1 VRVDIHQHLFTEPV
15 LAALGRRDQA
25 PRLVRRDRSW
35 ALELAGEPESPVAPP
50 GQALERRMREL
61 HADRID
67 RAVLCPSVPLG
78 VEELAPDEARVI
90 LAAYLQGAAEL
101 PERFATW
108 GSIPSRDPDPAA
120 VRELLRRGAVGLA
133 VPARVLVDPT
143 TRAAFG
149 PALEAL
155 ERADAPLMV
164 HPGPADAGPDAPPWW
179 PAMTSYVAQMN
190 AAWHAFVAF
199 ARPEHPRLRVVFALL
214 AGGAP
219 FHLERLAARGGP
231 AERAHDPLLF
241 YDTSSYGPRAID
253 TAARFVGVDQLVH
266 GSDRPLAEPPAWS
279 DDDAFAHALRVRNP
293 ERLLGAPA

>member
-1 VRVDIHQHLFTEPV
+1 V
-15 LAALGRRDQA
+15 LA
-25 PRLVRRDRSW
+25 
-35 ALELAGEPESPVAPP
+35 
-50 GQALERRMREL
+50 
-61 HADRID
+61 
-67 RAVLCPSVPLG
+67 
-78 VEELAPDEARVI
+78 
-90 LAAYLQGAAEL
+90 
-101 PERFATW
+101 
-108 GSIPSRDPDPAA
+108 DPAA
-120 VRELLRRGAVGLA
+120 
-133 VPARVLVDPT
+133 
-143 TRAAFG
+143 RAAFA

-199 ARPEHPRLRVVFALL
+199 GRPEHPRLRVVFALL